1 MCPLFC
7 YFCKS
12 LAISCLSTACLKIF
26 SSTRACI
33 DSCKDGGQCKPLQ
46 QARTHQEAAI
56 WALHGRGLLCMG
68 FLNALYILIHFL
80 NPFYSEVLFKKL
92 RFCDTHF
99 PVWFSVCKAAPMQC
113 ENFSTPPQ
121 PLASFSIFSKRF
133 RAGWVNVTTVPIL
146 CCELY
151 TEYRSAYL

>member
-68 FLNALYILIHFL
+68 SLNALYILIQSYTLFESLLLRSSVQKTSFL
-80 NPFYSEVLFKKL
+80 WHTFSGLVFRLQGCSDAVWELFYAPTAVGKLLNLFKTLSGGLDKCRNCSHTML
-92 RFCDTHF
+92 
-99 PVWFSVCKAAPMQC
+99 
-113 ENFSTPPQ
+113 
-121 PLASFSIFSKRF
+121 
-133 RAGWVNVTTVPIL
+133 WVIH
-146 CCELY
+146 
-151 TEYRSAYL
+151 RI